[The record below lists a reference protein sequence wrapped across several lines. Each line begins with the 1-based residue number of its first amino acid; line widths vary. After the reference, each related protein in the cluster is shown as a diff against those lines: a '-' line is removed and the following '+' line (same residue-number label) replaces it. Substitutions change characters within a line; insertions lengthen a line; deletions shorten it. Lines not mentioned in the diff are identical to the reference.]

1 MSKEIL
7 FGENARKKLMDGVN
21 LVADVVS
28 VTLGPSGRT
37 VMLSN
42 NVITKDGISCAKNVD
57 SPDPFI
63 NQGVYRQQFRLRQ
76 KLMKLPETARREL

>member
-7 FGENARKKLMDGVN
+7 FDENARKKLMDGVN

-42 NVITKDGISCAKNVD
+42 NVITKDGI
-57 SPDPFI
+57 
-63 NQGVYRQQFRLRQ
+63 
-76 KLMKLPETARREL
+76 